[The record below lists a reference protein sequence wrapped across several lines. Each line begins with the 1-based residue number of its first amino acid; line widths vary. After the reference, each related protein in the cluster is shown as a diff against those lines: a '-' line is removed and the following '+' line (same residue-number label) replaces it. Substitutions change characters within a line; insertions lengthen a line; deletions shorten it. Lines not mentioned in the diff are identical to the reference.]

1 MPISIR
7 QWREKIG
14 IFNSYKF
21 KTSFKSDNSSFL
33 GNLFPNKLILF
44 IFLCYIYDLFN
55 YCFCFPTE
63 ILHCLL
69 IIFITDNRTISIFN
83 LLNPV
88 FGFYQNFKIQLI
100 KTSYFLQ
107 YVLILNYL
115 IELFLNLLLTHGDIE
130 ANPGPRGKHSQ
141 YFSFCHWNLNSL
153 PAHDYEKF
161 PLLEA
166 FNTLHKFYLICL
178 QFQLRR
184 SLLLLMA
191 TSYFVQTI
199 LVIPKGVG
207 YFVTLYR
214 SPSQSHDCFQNFL
227 KEFEKLLSSVT
238 KNKSDFTLIV
248 GDFNARS
255 TTWWSGDI
263 TTTEGTN
270 IEALSSYHG
279 LEQVINEPTYI
290 LQNSSS
296 CIDLIF
302 ADKPNLI
309 VESGVFPSLHLKC
322 HHQIIYS
329 KLKKANVDGIS
340 KSLNSVEWEFNLSG
354 KNVHQQAQYLNEI
367 LINVFV

>member
-1 MPISIR
+1 MPISIGQR
-7 QWREKIG
+7 HEEIG

-21 KTSFKSDNSSFL
+21 KTSFKCDNSSFL
-33 GNLFPNKLILF
+33 VNLFPNKLILF

-115 IELFLNLLLTHGDIE
+115 IELFLNLLLTHSDIE

-153 PAHDYEKF
+153 PAHNYEKV

-166 FNTLHKFYLICL
+166 FNTLHKFDLICL
-178 QFQLRR
+178 SETYLDSSISIEEKSLIIDGYKLLRADHPSDTKR
-184 SLLLLMA
+184 GGVCIYHKESMSVKVLNLSHLPEC
-191 TSYFVQTI
+191 
-199 LVIPKGVG
+199 LVCEVSIHNEKG
-207 YFVTLYR
+207 YFVTLYQ

-227 KEFEKLLSSVT
+227 KEFEKLLSSAT
-238 KNKSDFTLIV
+238 KKKSDFTLIV

-255 TTWWSGDI
+255 TTW
-263 TTTEGTN
+263 
-270 IEALSSYHG
+270 
-279 LEQVINEPTYI
+279 
-290 LQNSSS
+290 
-296 CIDLIF
+296 
-302 ADKPNLI
+302 
-309 VESGVFPSLHLKC
+309 
-322 HHQIIYS
+322 
-329 KLKKANVDGIS
+329 
-340 KSLNSVEWEFNLSG
+340 
-354 KNVHQQAQYLNEI
+354 
-367 LINVFV
+367 